1 MKLKLKI
8 DRFTTTEELVALTA
22 LFIGL
27 SGSRAGKP
35 DTQYA
40 GELGEIQTGP
50 TIVFS
55 PPADAAE
62 LNEPEGPVVAGTTV
76 KVGDEGTVTK
86 RRRRTKAEI
95 EAEIAER
102 EAANAPGPFY
112 WSHPESD
119 SFGTVATRAELDV
132 VLTSDLNTV
141 ELTKEQY
148 DAILTGKAVAA
159 VGNAEPSAPTPT
171 ANATATETATQEP
184 AASAPATESP
194 SDGKTYTH
202 ADVQKLAVD
211 AARRFGPEKVKA
223 LIAEYPHAAKIAD
236 LTATDLPGFV
246 TKLNELS

>member
-8 DRFTTTEELVALTA
+8 DRYTTTEELVALTA

-27 SGSRAGKP
+27 SGSRTTMP
-35 DTQYA
+35 DTRRA

-62 LNEPEGPVVAGTTV
+62 LNEPEGPVVVNATNIDPLAQG
-76 KVGDEGTVTK
+76 EAPK

-95 EAEIAER
+95 EAEAEATRIAEA
-102 EAANAPGPFY
+102 EAAAQVSNEAGLP
-112 WSHPESD
+112 
-119 SFGTVATRAELDV
+119 VAQEEA
-132 VLTSDLNTV
+132 
-141 ELTKEQY
+141 
-148 DAILTGKAVAA
+148 GKAD
-159 VGNAEPSAPTPT
+159 PAPTPT

>member
-8 DRFTTTEELVALTA
+8 DRYTTTEELVALTA

-62 LNEPEGPVVAGTTV
+62 LNEPEGPVVVGTTV
-76 KVGDEGTVTK
+76 KVGDEGTATK

-95 EAEIAER
+95 EAEAEATRIAEA
-102 EAANAPGPFY
+102 EAAAQVSNEAG
-112 WSHPESD
+112 
-119 SFGTVATRAELDV
+119 L
-132 VLTSDLNTV
+132 
-141 ELTKEQY
+141 
-148 DAILTGKAVAA
+148 AA
-159 VGNAEPSAPTPT
+159 AQEEAGNAEPSAPTPD
-171 ANATATETATQEP
+171 ATATAGVEKEV
-184 AASAPATESP
+184 AANTPATESP

-223 LIAEYPHAAKIAD
+223 LIAEYAHAAKIAD
-236 LTATDLPGFV
+236 LVPSDLPGFV
-246 TKLNELS
+246 AKLNELS